1 MLDLESPVMP
11 RRVTPRL
18 VAQNEA
24 ASAGPVSDVL
34 AFVREE
40 MGVVPNGIAT
50 MANSP
55 AVARAY
61 LAFAKEMAGGVLPAR
76 VRQQIALVISEA
88 NRCWYCESLHT
99 ALGVRA
105 GLNPTEALSARR
117 GFSTRP
123 REREAMAF
131 ALAVQTRRGAVTD
144 AEFRRVRNAGYSDGE
159 ITEIVGHVA
168 LNMLTNTINR
178 VAGTPIDFPLAP
190 ELGGNR
196 AQKGWAALRRILRS
210 LRASIRHEFSRA
222 RNHVEN

>member
-11 RRVTPRL
+11 RLGV
-18 VAQNEA
+18 QNEA
-24 ASAGPVSDVL
+24 SARRPVSEVL
-34 AFVREE
+34 GFVREE

-61 LAFAKEMAGGVLPAR
+61 LAFAKELAGGVLPAR
-76 VRQQIALVISEA
+76 LRQQIALVISEA
-88 NRCWYCESLHT
+88 NQCWYCVSLHT
-99 ALGVRA
+99 ALGTRA

-117 GFSTRP
+117 GHSTIR

-131 ALAVQTRRGAVTD
+131 ALTVQARRGAVTD
-144 AEFRRVRNAGYSDGE
+144 AEFRRVRNAGYSDAE
-159 ITEIVGHVA
+159 ITEIVAHVA
-168 LNMLTNTINR
+168 LNILTNTMNR

-190 ELGGNR
+190 RLGESR
-196 AQKGWAALRRILRS
+196 FRRGWASLGRIFAS
-210 LRASIRHEFSRA
+210 VRAAIRQEFSRA